1 MRNKLHCSIALALI
15 CLLAFQV
22 FSGQIVSGQSQT
34 STATLP
40 TTAPSAVG
48 MSPTHLFNIDQIV
61 EAEIAKKQL
70 PGAVVLVGRQGK
82 IVWRRAYGNRAL
94 EPQQEAMTTDTIFDL
109 ASLTKIVATATSV
122 MILVERG
129 LVRLGD
135 PVSRYIPEFAEN
147 GKRAITVEHL
157 LVHRSGLIADND
169 IRDYEQ
175 GPEKAIENIWRL
187 APLSEVGAKMVY
199 SDVNFIVLAELV
211 KRVSGKAIDQF
222 ARENIFEPLG
232 MKDTGYKP
240 AEALKARIAPTE
252 QRGGPNQNRDRQGA
266 AREGEVGA
274 KETEH
279 WMRGE
284 VHDPRAHL
292 LGGVAGHAGLFSTA
306 DDLAIYCQMILN
318 GGEYQSRRILSPMGV
333 QRMTEPRASAGNG
346 SDGDWRGLGWDSKTR
361 FSSNRGDLF
370 SFRSFG
376 HTGFTGTSIW
386 ISPDQGTFVV
396 FLSNRVHPK
405 LDPKTPADVTSLR
418 SRIASVVAASIL
430 DKTDFRPYTPGTKE
444 GAFEQLAFGPGLQT
458 APKSIREFQT
468 LNGIDVLKRDGFALL
483 KGKRVGLITNHTG
496 RDRDG
501 NPTIDVL
508 FKAPDVKLVALFSP
522 EHGIRGALDQE
533 KITNST
539 DEKTGLPVFSLY
551 GETRKPTAEMLK
563 DIDVLVFDIQDIGAR
578 FYTYISTMGLALEE
592 AAKNGKTF
600 VVLDR
605 VNPINGSNV
614 EGPLADGDKLSF
626 IAHHQIPVRHG
637 MTVGELAQLFNK
649 ERNVIWNG
657 GADLQIV
664 RVENWRRSQYFDETG
679 LAWINPSPNMRSL
692 TEATLYPGVCLLEP
706 TNVSVGRGTDTPF
719 EQIGAPWIDGRKL
732 AEALNSAN
740 LPGVRFVPVRFTPKA
755 SVHKDAECG
764 GVNII
769 ITDRSRFDSVLMGM
783 EMAVQLKKLFGKDFA
798 VDRFNRLLVSQKIYD
813 AFRSGSDARA
823 LRQMWE
829 SDLEGFKAI
838 RQRYLLY

>member
-1 MRNKLHCSIALALI
+1 MLQS
-15 CLLAFQV
+15 V
-22 FSGQIVSGQSQT
+22 FVQAQT

-40 TTAPSAVG
+40 TAAPSAVG
-48 MSPTHLFNIDQIV
+48 MSPTQLTNLDQIV

-94 EPQQEAMTTDTIFDL
+94 EPQPEAMTLDTIFDL

-147 GKRAITVEHL
+147 GKRNITVEHL

-169 IRDYEQ
+169 IKDYEQ
-175 GPEKAIENIWRL
+175 GPEKAMENIWKL
-187 APLSEVGAKMVY
+187 APLSEAGAKMIY

-211 KRVSGKAIDQF
+211 KRVGGKPVDQF
-222 ARENIFEPLG
+222 ALENIFAPLG

-240 AEALKARIAPTE
+240 LERLGAAVKPRIAPTE
-252 QRGGPNQNRDRQGA
+252 QRGGVEQNRSREGA
-266 AREGEVGA
+266 AKEGEVVA
-274 KETEH
+274 KENER

-284 VHDPRAHL
+284 VHDPRAYL

-318 GGEYQSRRILSPMGV
+318 GGIYQGRRIMSPLGV
-333 QRMTEPRASAGNG
+333 QRMTEARPSAGNMR
-346 SDGDWRGLGWDSKTR
+346 DGNSRGIGWDVYSG
-361 FSSNRGDLF
+361 FSANRGDLF
-370 SFRSFG
+370 PLGSFG
-376 HTGFTGTSIW
+376 HTGFTGTGLWLDAASE
-386 ISPDQGTFVV
+386 TFVV

-405 LDPKTPADVTSLR
+405 LDSKKPADVSSLR
-418 SRIASVVAASIL
+418 GRVASVVAASI
-430 DKTDFRPYTPGTKE
+430 TDAARRN
-444 GAFEQLAFGPGLQT
+444 
-458 APKSIREFQT
+458 APSAESAIASAASESETRAVNSQS

-551 GETRKPTAEMLK
+551 GETRKPTPEMLK

-605 VNPINGSNV
+605 INPINGVDV

-649 ERNVIWNG
+649 ERNIN
-657 GADLQIV
+657 ANLQIV
-664 RVENWRRSQYFDETG
+664 RAEDWKRNQWFDETG
-679 LAWINPSPNMRSL
+679 LIWVNPSPNMRSL
-692 TEATLYPGVCLLEP
+692 TQATLYPGIGLIET

-719 EQIGAPWIDGRKL
+719 ELVGAPWMDGRKL
-732 AEALNSAN
+732 AEALNAAN
-740 LPGVRFVPVRFTPKA
+740 LPGARFVPVRFTPKA
-755 SVHKDAECG
+755 SVHKDVECG

-769 ITDRSRFDSVLMGM
+769 ITDRSRFDAVLTGM
-783 EMAVQLKKLFGKDFA
+783 ELAVQVKKLFAKDFQ
-798 VDRFNRLLVSQKIYD
+798 VDRFTRLLVNQKVFD
-813 AFRSGSDARA
+813 AYRQGADARA
-823 LRQMWE
+823 LKQLWDG
-829 SDLEGFKAI
+829 DLDAFRLI
-838 RQRYLLY
+838 RRKYLLY

>member
-1 MRNKLHCSIALALI
+1 M
-15 CLLAFQV
+15 
-22 FSGQIVSGQSQT
+22 
-34 STATLP
+34 P
-40 TTAPSAVG
+40 TTSPSAVG
-48 MSPTHLFNIDQIV
+48 MSPTQLFNIDAIV

-94 EPQQEAMTTDTIFDL
+94 EPQVEPMTTDTIFDL
-109 ASLTKIVATATSV
+109 ASLTKVVATATSV

-129 LVRLGD
+129 LIRLGD
-135 PVSRYIPEFAEN
+135 PVARYIPEFSEN

-175 GPEKAIENIWRL
+175 GPEKAIENIWKL
-187 APLSEVGAKMVY
+187 APLNAVGAKMVY

-211 KRVSGKAIDQF
+211 KRVSGKPIDQF
-222 ARENIFEPLG
+222 ARESIFEPLG
-232 MKDTGYKP
+232 MKDTGFNP
-240 AEALKARIAPTE
+240 AASLKARIAPTE
-252 QRGGPNQNRDRQGA
+252 KRGGPDQNNHREGA
-266 AREGEVGA
+266 AREGA
-274 KETEH
+274 TTQPEH

-284 VHDPRAHL
+284 VHDPRAYL

-333 QRMTEPRASAGNG
+333 QRMTEMRPSAGNA
-346 SDGDWRGLGWDSKTR
+346 SDGNARGLGWDVYSG
-361 FSSNRGDLF
+361 FSANRGDLF
-370 SFRSFG
+370 PIGSFG
-376 HTGFTGTSIW
+376 HTGFTGTGLWLDPS
-386 ISPDQGTFVV
+386 SETFVV

-405 LDPKTPADVTSLR
+405 LDSKKPADVGSLR
-418 SRIASVVAASIL
+418 GRVASVVAASIFAPPL
-430 DKTDFRPYTPGTKE
+430 GKTGDKPVAAMATGS
-444 GAFEQLAFGPGLQT
+444 GAPSSSPTISQSAEA
-458 APKSIREFQT
+458 

-508 FKAPDVKLVALFSP
+508 HKAPDVKLVALFSP

-533 KITNST
+533 KIGNST
-539 DEKTGLPVFSLY
+539 DEKTGLPIFSLY

-563 DIDVLVFDIQDIGAR
+563 EIDVLVFDIQDIGAR

-605 VNPINGSNV
+605 VNPINGLSV
-614 EGPLADGDKLSF
+614 EGPLADSDKLSF
-626 IAHHQIPVRHG
+626 VAHHQIPVRHG

-649 ERNVIWNG
+649 ERNIN
-657 GADLQIV
+657 ANLHIV
-664 RVENWRRSQYFDETG
+664 RVEDWRRSQWFDETG
-679 LAWINPSPNMRSL
+679 LTWINPSPNMRSL
-692 TEATLYPGVCLLEP
+692 TQATLYPGVCLLEP

-719 EQIGAPWIDGRKL
+719 ELIGAPWIDGRKL
-732 AEALNSAN
+732 AEALNAAN

-769 ITDRSRFDSVLMGM
+769 ITDRASFEPVLMGL

-798 VDRFNRLLVSQKIYD
+798 VDRFNRLLVSQKVYD
-813 AFRSGSDARA
+813 AFRQGSDARA
-823 LRQMWE
+823 LRQLWE
-829 SDLEGFKAI
+829 TELDGFRAI

>member
-1 MRNKLHCSIALALI
+1 MLKRFHLQITFALI
-15 CLLAFQV
+15 GLLIFQGNRQGV
-22 FSGQIVSGQSQT
+22 NGQSNQT
-34 STATLP
+34 SNATLP
-40 TTAPSAVG
+40 TAAPSAVG
-48 MSPTHLFNIDQIV
+48 MSPAQLTNIDQIV

-82 IVWRRAYGNRAL
+82 VVWRRAYGNRAL
-94 EPQQEAMTTDTIFDL
+94 EPQIEAMSTDTIFDL
-109 ASLTKIVATATSV
+109 ASLTKVVATATSV

-157 LVHRSGLIADND
+157 LVHRSGLIPDND
-169 IRDYEQ
+169 IKDYEQ
-175 GPEKAIENIWRL
+175 GPEKAMENIWRL
-187 APLSEVGAKMVY
+187 APQSEAGAKFIY

-211 KRVSGKAIDQF
+211 KRVSGKPIDQF

-232 MKDTGYKP
+232 MKETGYKP
-240 AEALKARIAPTE
+240 LELLGEAVKPRIAPTE
-252 QRGGPNQNRDRQGA
+252 KCSSSVSVNCAHLRQKTS
-266 AREGEVGA
+266 GEA
-274 KETEH
+274 KEADQ

-284 VHDPRAHL
+284 VHDPRAYM

-318 GGEYQSRRILSPMGV
+318 GGEYQGRRILSPMGV
-333 QRMTEPRASAGNG
+333 ARMTEPRASAGNAG
-346 SDGDWRGLGWDSKTR
+346 DGNARGLGWDVFTG
-361 FSSNRGDLF
+361 FSANRGDLF
-370 SFRSFG
+370 PVGSFG
-376 HTGFTGTSIW
+376 HTGFTGTGLWLDPASE
-386 ISPDQGTFVV
+386 TFVV

-405 LDPKTPADVTSLR
+405 LDPKKPADVGSLR
-418 SRIASVVAASIL
+418 GRVASIVASSITSPPFAG
-430 DKTDFRPYTPGTKE
+430 KTNSAAKTNVPGTISGTITSKE
-444 GAFEQLAFGPGLQT
+444 SQ
-458 APKSIREFQT
+458 S

-501 NPTIDVL
+501 NSTIDVL

-539 DEKTGLPVFSLY
+539 DEKTGLPIFSLY

-563 DIDVLVFDIQDIGAR
+563 DIDALVFDIQDIGAR
-578 FYTYISTMGLALEE
+578 FYTYISTMGLAMEE

-605 VNPINGSNV
+605 VNPINGADV

-637 MTVGELAQLFNK
+637 MTVGELAQLFNT
-649 ERNVIWNG
+649 ERAINAN
-657 GADLQIV
+657 LQIV
-664 RVENWRRSQYFDETG
+664 RVEDWSRSQWFDETG
-679 LAWINPSPNMRSL
+679 LVWVNPSPNMRSL

-719 EQIGAPWIDGRKL
+719 ELIGAPWIDGRLL
-732 AEALNSAN
+732 ADALNKAK

-769 ITDRSRFDSVLMGM
+769 ITDRRSFEPVLMGV
-783 EMAVQLKKLFGKDFA
+783 EMAVQLKKLFRKDFS
-798 VDRFNRLLVSQKIYD
+798 VDRFNRLLVNQKVYD
-813 AFRSGSDARA
+813 AFLHGSDARA
-823 LRQMWE
+823 LKQIWE
-829 SDLEGFKAI
+829 SDLDGFRAI
-838 RQRYLLY
+838 RRKYLLY